1 MANLALIRGAAMAA
15 PKFTDIR
22 AAVEPGIRRLE
33 QIAAIRQ
40 KEQEKRELND
50 KREEALDAQAY
61 SQLPALVTDGIPE
74 AWQGYYTE
82 QAMLLK
88 DESYALAQNRRN
100 MKPIEFID
108 AQRKL
113 KGKIAKMQEAVN
125 WIKTYA
131 AEEKADADK
140 GLERSDSYTED
151 ERELHFKILNM
162 DPSIVPTMMDDQPAI
177 QYTTDEGEI
186 ITKKLA
192 DIERPQR
199 KEYIKDNEIQND
211 LNSFLGQAAKAGKF
225 PGDPEFDQLLDS
237 KIDSLELSRHEARSL
252 AIDVFGIGGKR
263 GQDAA
268 LIPALRPDTIEQF
281 DINQDGEIDKDEYLT
296 FINSIQSIDELKN
309 IVKDQYKQSA
319 ITTANKYKEVWE
331 AEQEKIKQAQAAKGR
346 GSMSKWEYDIMKA
359 NQEKQNLAQ
368 VLNPL
373 KEMLGKGLLTED
385 KISMLINNQVPGLQV
400 YQNKEQDEN
409 GNLIA
414 PHMFGVE
421 VNGKSIPFNINEEGG
436 ETLFK
441 NILDLYGYTVGERYD
456 LFNMYKAQDQKTTAP
471 TETPQEKISNAGLKQ
486 PEMIKEGEY
495 PEEYSN
501 LSEEPISAAEKRK
514 IGDQRIIKRIN
525 QDYQGVFSE
534 RNIAEVEYDL
544 YGRDKENEER
554 QKNFINKNKNIS
566 ILENLKKE
574 FETASD
580 NRLSEKTRNSFSMKE
595 RKLIE
600 KFIGKPIAR
609 ITEKEFIQ
617 YKYNLAGGDLA
628 NLEEDKYSQY
638 KEG

>member
-40 KEQEKRELND
+40 REEEKRELND

-61 SQLPALVTDGIPE
+61 NQLPALMTDGIPE

-113 KGKIAKMQEAVN
+113 STKIGKMQEAVN

-131 AEEKADADK
+131 AEEKADVDE

-177 QYTTDEGEI
+177 QYTTDEGEV
-186 ITKKLA
+186 ITKKLT

-225 PGDPEFDQLLDS
+225 PGDPEFDNLLEA
-237 KIDSLELSRHEARSL
+237 KINSIELNKHEARSL

-268 LIPALRPDTIEQF
+268 LIPALQPGIIEQF
-281 DINQDGEIDKDEYLT
+281 DTNQDGQIDKDEYLT
-296 FINSIQSIDELKN
+296 FINSIKSIDELKN

-319 ITTANKYKEVWE
+319 IATADKYKEVWE
-331 AEQEKIKQAQAAKGR
+331 AEQEKIKQAQAAKKG
-346 GSMSKWEYDIMKA
+346 GFSSKWEYEA
-359 NQEKQNLAQ
+359 WLEGQEKRAMAGYIK
-368 VLNPL
+368 PL
-373 KEMLGKGLLTED
+373 QEFLPNTPINEQQALELVSYANN
-385 KISMLINNQVPGLQV
+385 KIPNIEI
-400 YQNKEQDEN
+400 YQNPETNDE
-409 GNLIA
+409 GELIA
-414 PHMFGVE
+414 PNNYIIE
-421 VNGKSIPFNINEEGG
+421 VNGKQKFFEIDKTPGSSILKYIQ
-436 ETLFK
+436 
-441 NILDLYGYTVGERYD
+441 DLYGYNTMERAS
-456 LFNMYKAQDQKTTAP
+456 LFSVDKQKESDEFAKYETSGLP
-471 TETPQEKISNAGLKQ
+471 TEEDINKIL
-486 PEMIKEGEY
+486 
-495 PEEYSN
+495 EEERTKDS
-501 LSEEPISAAEKRK
+501 LGQLGPTGAAEKAR
-514 IGDQRIIKRIN
+514 
-525 QDYQGVFSE
+525 
-534 RNIAEVEYDL
+534 
-544 YGRDKENEER
+544 
-554 QKNFINKNKNIS
+554 
-566 ILENLKKE
+566 
-574 FETASD
+574 
-580 NRLSEKTRNSFSMKE
+580 
-595 RKLIE
+595 
-600 KFIGKPIAR
+600 AR
-609 ITEKEFIQ
+609 IQKEQ
-617 YKYNLAGGDLA
+617 AGF
-628 NLEEDKYSQY
+628 
-638 KEG
+638 